1 MSSDS
6 TELYYAHMEADR
18 NEAERAYFDAR
29 PLIDREGLPV
39 TAFRAGFE
47 RAYAKL
53 WPLAIIRVDELE
65 GAAQETKSDEG
76 YDANGSPVSDV
87 PAGHYSRDDLS
98 PFHCRNCGWHYDK
111 HNHTDEAS
119 LCPSQNR

>member
-29 PLIDREGLPV
+29 PLIDREGWPV

-53 WPLAIIRVDELE
+53 WPLAIIQIDEQQRAAPE
-65 GAAQETKSDEG
+65 TGAGA
-76 YDANGSPVSDV
+76 
-87 PAGHYSRDDLS
+87 
-98 PFHCRNCGWHYDK
+98 
-111 HNHTDEAS
+111 
-119 LCPSQNR
+119 